1 MTDSVIITV
10 LHGSRKDIYVRQ
22 CTCLEMTNCYEE
34 AKLQAYD
41 CMQPC
46 WDKVPPVTNQSG
58 QLMTC
63 FNEKKAF
70 IDEIISCFEANVKGC
85 QPTITSQPMLVT
97 DYDYTEMIRLVEQA
111 AKHQVAK
118 FISAI
123 TSEQVKRVVNSATEL
138 GHCVKECF
146 IEKNRNEFCFDK
158 LGCEPKIDD
167 AHANAAVRRCAK
179 QVKWKMEAQGLC
191 NCQQGRN
198 QRNRS
203 LLRNAEFDGP
213 IESDKNDEE

>member
-1 MTDSVIITV
+1 MTDSVITV
-10 LHGSRKDIYVRQ
+10 LHGSRKDVYVRQ
-22 CTCLEMTNCYEE
+22 CTCLEMANCYEE

-46 WDKVPPVTNQSG
+46 WDRVPPVTNQPN

-63 FNEKKAF
+63 FDEKKAF
-70 IDEIISCFEANVKGC
+70 IDEIIGCFKANVKGC

-97 DYDYTEMIRLVEQA
+97 DYDYTEMIRLVEQT

-123 TSEQVKRVVNSATEL
+123 ASEQVKRVMNSAAEL

-146 IEKNRNEFCFDK
+146 IEKNRNGFCFDK

-167 AHANAAVRRCAK
+167 ARAKSAVRRCAK
-179 QVKWKMEAQGLC
+179 QVKWKVEAQGLC
-191 NCQQGRN
+191 NCASKAG
-198 QRNRS
+198 
-203 LLRNAEFDGP
+203 
-213 IESDKNDEE
+213 IK